1 MKHIHQ
7 YINATPLD
15 AHLGRDHW
23 PTDAEY
29 VALHKARDA
38 TSKGG
43 KGAAYDVAVG
53 DGSGNQARVYWDDKS
68 GDIRSEI
75 IAYSYPSSR
84 AIIKQWNGVP
94 EKAPGVTVN
103 NHNHNHNTIVVQ
115 PGGQGNTHHHHSH
128 VDARQDNRRTID
140 ARQWHQTNTANN
152 YARGDGMTGPQ
163 RRYVNAKPHNDFID
177 HWPTEAEMEA
187 LHRAKQESDRL
198 FAKGR
203 TGTSN
208 AGRVPIKG
216 GNGARAQVWR
226 DAPQAY
232 AAFIEAPNPTTHSG
246 WMPMKGWW
254 GVPEWEYNDFGIKDA
269 HIGRQQPMRRP
280 TYIPGPQ
287 VNIQAPQTEVHRI
300 VRDVHVYHQDR
311 IHHHHGEPEHI
322 HVGQQSPIDIQSG
335 PAQINVQRPDGF
347 LIQHHEAPV
356 PPRSLWATMLL
367 GPAKA
372 PQQSLPAPQER
383 YRGQLQAQA
392 PQGPRALPRPS
403 EQPIPMPAIQAPRR
417 EVAALPPPERSAG
430 GWFSSKQKVR

>member
-1 MKHIHQ
+1 MRHVHE
-7 YINATPLD
+7 YVNATS
-15 AHLGRDHW
+15 GRERCGQDHW

-29 VALHKARDA
+29 AALHKARDA
-38 TSKGG
+38 VLKGG
-43 KGAAYDVAVG
+43 KGSAFDVKVF
-53 DGSGNQARVYWDDKS
+53 DGSDHFARVHWHDKS
-68 GDIRSEI
+68 SHYESM
-75 IAYSYPSSR
+75 IASLEGPMHYLR
-84 AIIKQWNGVP
+84 IHKHWDGVP
-94 EKAPGVTVN
+94 EKAKAQ
-103 NHNHNHNTIVVQ
+103 Q
-115 PGGQGNTHHHHSH
+115 PALI
-128 VDARQDNRRTID
+128 DARQYHDN
-140 ARQWHQTNTANN
+140 RQWHQTNTANN

-280 TYIPGPQ
+280 QYIPGPQ

-300 VRDVHVYHQDR
+300 VRDVHVFHQDR

-322 HVGQQSPIDIQSG
+322 HHGQAAPIDIQCG

-347 LIQHHEAPV
+347 RIQHHEAPV

-372 PQQSLPAPQER
+372 PQQALPAPQEQ

-417 EVAALPPPERSAG
+417 EMAALPAPERSAG
-430 GWFSSKQKVR
+430 GWFSTKTKQKVR